1 MAVAPRCSFWEFSG
15 KEKNISAKKK
25 IHHIFWLTIRYLWTK
40 YEEGIFP
47 SCAAIFRFHVV
58 SRKIRSKEGTENW
71 GHRGPFYFLHHD
83 KKNSDILS
91 FLVGKHFAIHSMIK
105 REVKMAG
112 LCLTSFFAFL
122 WTATKSRSVKSQKKQ
137 DQSPAILTEQTW

>member
-1 MAVAPRCSFWEFSG
+1 MAVAPSLQFLR
-15 KEKNISAKKK
+15 
-25 IHHIFWLTIRYLWTK
+25 IFWKRKKYFCKKNTPHVLTHYKVSLDEIWGRYFS
-40 YEEGIFP
+40 IMCRDF
-47 SCAAIFRFHVV
+47 SI
-58 SRKIRSKEGTENW
+58 SRGLQKNSVLRRHRELGTP
-71 GHRGPFYFLHHD
+71 GPFYFLHHD